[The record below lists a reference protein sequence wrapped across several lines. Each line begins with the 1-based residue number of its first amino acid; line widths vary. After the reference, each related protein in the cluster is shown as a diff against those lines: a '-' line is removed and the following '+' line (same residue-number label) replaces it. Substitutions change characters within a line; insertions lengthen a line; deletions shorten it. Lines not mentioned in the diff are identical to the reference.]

1 MFFRKVRKADF
12 WGLGE
17 GKDPNKATPFPLG
30 MCLRGMKSGLLAPK
44 MFGEGND
51 LRTLGPWFSLNVVK
65 GYELC
70 RCSIALATDAL
81 NFSASTGL
89 TR

>member
-30 MCLRGMKSGLLAPK
+30 MCLRGMSRASWHQ

-70 RCSIALATDAL
+70 RCSIALATEAL